1 VWVVKGSGGGA
12 GENWVSSSVRSRS
25 AGVITATTTIQTSQ
39 PQVCSHQLL
48 NPPALKTTN
57 NNIPPADGSLE
68 AMEAF
73 WWSTAGIKC
82 YDIDVV
88 TLQDGTLMASHP
100 NRLSTAL
107 STITGYTRQQD
118 EVHILTLENIQS
130 VLGKEE
136 TRRSFPLLDEDLLP
150 YYARLI
156 KGSEPFFYGGVDDGS
171 NAQRSLRG
179 PLLNLDLKQ
188 GPYLTKER
196 LLSIVDTI
204 LELEIENNVAICV
217 TPLAEEEKQKQQ
229 QQQQQQQNNHHYLLD
244 MLSILHEYNMQQKQ
258 SNNRIIP
265 LGLVLRDLIEVDQ
278 DTARVQNLIRQYDSI
293 KLLVPSYK
301 FSEPWYQQIYSVF
314 PRLPITV
321 WTIDT
326 QSEYQYSKS
335 MNVSAVIANRPM
347 DF

>member
-1 VWVVKGSGGGA
+1 VWVVKGSGGGG
-12 GENWVSSSVRSRS
+12 GEKRVSSSVRSRS
-25 AGVITATTTIQTSQ
+25 GGMTATTTTIPYQ

-48 NPPALKTTN
+48 NPPALSTSKN
-57 NNIPPADGSLE
+57 NKSPVDGSLE

-73 WWSTAGIKC
+73 WRSTPGIKC

-107 STITGYTRQQD
+107 STTRGNTQQQD
-118 EVHILTLENIQS
+118 EEEVHGYTLEKIQS
-130 VLGKEE
+130 LLGKEE
-136 TRRSFPLLDEDLLP
+136 TRRSFPLLDQDLLP

-156 KGSEPFFYGGVDDGS
+156 KGSEPCFYGGVDDGS
-171 NAQRSLRG
+171 NAQRSLHG

-196 LLSIVDTI
+196 LLQIVDTI
-204 LELEIENNVAICV
+204 LELEIENNIAICV
-217 TPLAEEEKQKQQ
+217 TPLSEEEKQQQ
-229 QQQQQQQNNHHYLLD
+229 QQQQQQQNNHYLLD

-265 LGLVLRDLIEVDQ
+265 LGLVLRDLIQVDQ

-314 PRLPITV
+314 PSLPITV

-335 MNVSAVIANRPM
+335 MNVSAIIANRPM